1 MGAAQ
6 FMVPEW
12 LAVMH
17 YELLLFAA
25 VFFTLGLVDELV
37 VDALYGWLRL
47 TGRARR
53 QTVLPAT
60 ETSYDLHGPAAVF
73 IPAWKEDAVI
83 GHTVSHALR
92 AWPHRDLRLY
102 VGCYRNDPATAAA
115 LVDAAHA
122 DSRLRVITID
132 ADGPTSKAHCL
143 NSLFAALRDD
153 EAQTERSAHMVVLH
167 DAEDMVD
174 PAELAV
180 LDRAVQQ
187 ADFVQLPVLAL
198 PRPQARWIGGHY
210 SDEFAESHAK
220 AMVVRDAIGASVPG
234 AGVGC
239 AIRRGMLSRL
249 AQENGGAPFAEA
261 SLVEDY
267 ELGQRIAR
275 LGGSGRFLRLHA
287 ESGRLIATRAY
298 FPDRLKAAV
307 RQKTRWTHGIALQGW
322 DRLGWHGRWVS
333 RWMMLRDRKG
343 PLAAGL
349 LALGYLLVATTT
361 IGHALAH
368 FSILPPMEL
377 TPVLKALLLFNLA
390 GLVWR
395 CLLRAIFTGREFGWQ
410 QGLLAIPR
418 VVVSNIVAIMS
429 GRRAVAAYLA
439 SLRGAPVVWDKT
451 DHSAHP
457 ALALQGE
464 LA

>member
-1 MGAAQ
+1 MVAAHVL
-6 FMVPEW
+6 VPEM
-12 LAVMH
+12 LAVVQ

-25 VFFTLGLVDELV
+25 VFFTLGLLDELA
-37 VDALYGWLRL
+37 VDAIYGWLRL
-47 TGRARR
+47 TGRA
-53 QTVLPAT
+53 QTRTVDPAVERSQT
-60 ETSYDLHGPAAVF
+60 LAGAAAVF
-73 IPAWKEDAVI
+73 IPAWQEDAVI
-83 GHTVSHALR
+83 GLTISHALK
-92 AWPHRDLRLY
+92 AWPHEQLRLY
-102 VGCYRNDPATAAA
+102 IGCYRNDPATIAAVA
-115 LVDAAHA
+115 DAARA
-122 DSRLRVITID
+122 DKRVHLVTVD

-143 NSLFAALRDD
+143 NALHAALVED
-153 EAQTERSAHMVVLH
+153 EARCGTAAHMVVLH

-174 PAELAV
+174 PAELVV
-180 LDRAVQQ
+180 LDQAVNR

-220 AMVVRDAIGASVPG
+220 AMVVRDAIGASMPG

-239 AIRRGMLSRL
+239 AIGREALRRL
-249 AQENGGAPFAEA
+249 AAENGGAPFAEA

-275 LGGSGRFLRLHA
+275 HGGKGLFLRLRT
-287 ESGRLIATRAY
+287 SGGRLIATRAY
-298 FPDRLKAAV
+298 FPDRLDAAV

-322 DRLGWHGRWVS
+322 DRLGWQGRAVS

-349 LALGYLLVATTT
+349 LALGYGLVATTT
-361 IGHALAH
+361 ISHTLAH

-377 TPVLKALLLFNLA
+377 TPVLKVLLLFNLA
-390 GLVWR
+390 GLIWR
-395 CLLRAIFTGREFGWQ
+395 CALRAIFTGREFGWR

-429 GRRAVAAYLA
+429 GWRAVAAYFGA
-439 SLRGAPVVWDKT
+439 LRGAPVTWDKT
-451 DHSAHP
+451 EHSAHP
-457 ALALQGE
+457 ALALHGTP
-464 LA
+464 A